1 MEIYKKIIG
10 FENYEVSDLGN
21 VRNVKTGRILK
32 ARISKRGYY
41 QLGLYKNK
49 KFHSVKIHRIVALM
63 FLENEENFIDVDH
76 KDRNRLN
83 NIPSN
88 LRWVTKKTNNDNSM
102 LGKNTYIT
110 YNDITNKFLVYHSL
124 TRQYFEYNNINEAT
138 SNFLIL
144 IKK

>member
-1 MEIYKKIIG
+1 MEKYKQIIG
-10 FENYEVSDLGN
+10 FENYEVSDFGN
-21 VRNVKTGRILK
+21 VRNFKTGRILK

-63 FLENEENFIDVDH
+63 FLENKENFTDVDH

-102 LGKNTYIT
+102 LGKNSYIT
-110 YNDITNKFLVYHSL
+110 FNDVTNKFLVYHSI
-124 TRQYFEYNNINEAT
+124 THQYFEYNHITDAT
-138 SNFLIL
+138 SKFLSL
-144 IKK
+144 IK